1 MDIRN
6 LFFKYRGFTP
16 VPLVIVVLIFATP
29 TPASI
34 LWGIAVMILG
44 EMIRIWGVAY
54 AGGAT
59 RTRDVG
65 APFLVTA
72 GPFARV
78 RNPLYLGNILM
89 YSGAAIIANFWLPWL
104 VFAAWLF
111 FGIQYHLI
119 VDLEEEKL
127 AELFGDQYLQ
137 YKSKV
142 PRFIPMINALKDQ
155 TDTQPNYAMALKS
168 EKSTFMSFATIII
181 LLIGKMVLFPA

>member
-6 LFFKYRGFTP
+6 LFFKFRGFTP
-16 VPLVIVVLIFATP
+16 VPLVIVVLIFAKP
-29 TPASI
+29 TITSL
-34 LWGIAVMILG
+34 LWGIGIMIVG

-78 RNPLYLGNILM
+78 RNPLYLGNLLM
-89 YSGAAIIANFWLPWL
+89 YSGAALTANIWLPWL
-104 VFAAWLF
+104 VFVTLIF

-119 VDLEEEKL
+119 VNLEEEKL
-127 AELFGDQYLQ
+127 TELFGDQYLK
-137 YKSKV
+137 YKSQV
-142 PRFIPMINALKDQ
+142 PRFIPSIRPLKEQ

-168 EKSTFMSFATIII
+168 EKSTFMSFTTIII
-181 LLIGKMVLFPA
+181 LMIGKMLIFPS

>member
-6 LFFKYRGFTP
+6 LFFKFRGFTP
-16 VPLVIVVLIFATP
+16 VPLVIVVLIFAKP
-29 TPASI
+29 TITSL
-34 LWGIAVMILG
+34 LWGIAIMIVG

-72 GPFARV
+72 GPFSRV

-89 YSGAAIIANFWLPWL
+89 YSGAALTANIWLPWL
-104 VFAAWLF
+104 VFAAWFF

-127 AELFGDQYLQ
+127 AELFGDQYLK
-137 YKSKV
+137 YKAQV
-142 PRFIPMINALKDQ
+142 PRFIPSIQPLKDQ
-155 TDTQPNYAMALKS
+155 TDTQPNYAMALRS
-168 EKSTFMSFATIII
+168 EKSTFMSFATILI
-181 LLIGKMVLFPA
+181 LMIGKMVLFPA

>member
-6 LFFKYRGFTP
+6 LFFKFRGFTP
-16 VPLVIVVLIFATP
+16 VPLVIVVLIFAKP
-29 TPASI
+29 TITSL
-34 LWGIAVMILG
+34 LWGITIMIVG

-72 GPFARV
+72 GPFSRV

-89 YSGAAIIANFWLPWL
+89 YSGAALTANIWLPWL
-104 VFAAWLF
+104 VFAAWFF

-127 AELFGDQYLQ
+127 AELFGDQYLK
-137 YKSKV
+137 YKAQV
-142 PRFIPMINALKDQ
+142 PRFIPSIQPLKDQ
-155 TDTQPNYAMALKS
+155 TDTQPNYAMALRS
-168 EKSTFMSFATIII
+168 EKSTFMSFATILI
-181 LLIGKMVLFPA
+181 LMIGKMVLFPA

>member
-6 LFFKYRGFTP
+6 LFFKFRGFTP
-16 VPLVIVVLIFATP
+16 VPLVILVLVFAKP
-29 TPASI
+29 SLI
-34 LWGIAVMILG
+34 SLLSGIGIMVLG

-89 YSGAAIIANFWLPWL
+89 YSGAALIANIWLPWL
-104 VFAAWLF
+104 VFLTWLF
-111 FGIQYHLI
+111 FGIQYRLI

-127 AELFGDQYLQ
+127 AELFKDQYQ
-137 YKSKV
+137 KYKSQV
-142 PRFIPMINALKDQ
+142 PRFIPSFHRLKDQ

-168 EKSTFMSFATIII
+168 EKSTFMSFAIIII
-181 LLIGKMVLFPA
+181 LMIGKMILFTN

>member
-6 LFFKYRGFTP
+6 LFFKFRGFTP
-16 VPLVIVVLIFATP
+16 VPLVIVVLIFAKP
-29 TPASI
+29 TISSL
-34 LWGIAVMILG
+34 LWGITIMIVG

-72 GPFARV
+72 GPFSRV

-89 YSGAAIIANFWLPWL
+89 YSGAALTANIWLPWL
-104 VFAAWLF
+104 VFAAWFF

-127 AELFGDQYLQ
+127 AELFGDQYLK
-137 YKSKV
+137 YKAQV
-142 PRFIPMINALKDQ
+142 PRFIPSIQPLKDQ
-155 TDTQPNYAMALKS
+155 TDTQPNYAMALRS
-168 EKSTFMSFATIII
+168 EKSTFMSFATMLI
-181 LLIGKMVLFPA
+181 LMIGKMVLFPA

>member
-6 LFFKYRGFTP
+6 LFFKFRGFTP
-16 VPLVIVVLIFATP
+16 VPLVIVVLIFAKP
-29 TPASI
+29 TITSL
-34 LWGIAVMILG
+34 LWGIGIMIMG

-65 APFLVTA
+65 APFLVTT

-78 RNPLYLGNILM
+78 RNPLYLGNLLM
-89 YSGAAIIANFWLPWL
+89 YSGAALTANTWLPWL
-104 VFAAWLF
+104 VFVTWIF

-127 AELFGDQYLQ
+127 AELFGDQYSK
-137 YKSKV
+137 YKSQV
-142 PRFIPMINALKDQ
+142 PRFIPSIRPLNDQ
-155 TDTQPNYAMALKS
+155 TETRPNYAMALKS
-168 EKSTFMSFATIII
+168 EKSTFMSFTTILI
-181 LLIGKMVLFPA
+181 LMIGKMLIFPS